1 VIYIRDGVI
10 GLHSLTKGK
19 QAAGSSGDDEDGG
32 KGKGKGKGKGSKSA
46 DGLRTYTYV
55 KGTTGSL

>member
-32 KGKGKGKGKGSKSA
+32 KGKGKGKGSKSA
-46 DGLRTYTYV
+46 DGLSTYTYV

>member
-32 KGKGKGKGKGSKSA
+32 KGKGKGKGSKSA
-46 DGLRTYTYV
+46 DGLGTYTYV